1 MSQRT
6 WSSGYNGDMIQG
18 TFANGHLYVPNYST
32 ASIIKTNLDGSI
44 NTSPWSSSLTGA
56 QACVAYGDYLYVSI
70 GVSSVAKVSLSTG
83 IADTT
88 WLITGSGSAT
98 YGLAIY
104 GTDLYAYYG
113 SKICKKSLVDGTTN
127 LTWATVPASSALAV
141 YGTDLYTGG
150 GTTITRISLIDGFVE
165 QNWLSGLPYA
175 LGIAVYGKY
184 LYLNIFAAAGS
195 ILQVSLLDKTQTTWA
210 SGFNYPRSVW
220 VYDTNLYVSYQNG
233 GSGINTI
240 AKLRLPWSYRYN
252 GDMLGGTF
260 VNGYLYVPNAA
271 ANSIVQTNLDG
282 DIINLNWSSVTRGE
296 CSVAYGDYLYVSNAN
311 ASNNFSGIAKVSL
324 STGIANTLWATTG
337 ATPLTYGLV
346 VYDTYLYVA
355 YENNIGKISL
365 TGSDVSTI
373 SITPWKTG
381 GMSYPAGLA
390 IYGTDL
396 YAANIGGF
404 ITKISLTDGTMDVR
418 WLTLSGVP
426 IGIAV
431 YGTNLYVSLAIS
443 ETILQVSILNKTT
456 TTWASGF
463 PLIRSLVVYG
473 TNVYASYQGGT
484 TVAVDS
490 IAKVSLPIIYTTI
503 VVCFKED
510 SKILTD
516 KGYIPIQDLRKGDLI
531 KTLNH
536 DFKPIAIIGKR
547 EIVHTISNERIKD
560 QLYKCSPS
568 KYPEI
573 FEPLVITGCHSILVD
588 EFSSQEQQEKTKEV
602 LGDIYVT
609 DANYRLPVCIDDRAT
624 VYEKE
629 GPCTIYHMALENDDY
644 YTNYGIYA
652 NGLLVE
658 TCSKRY
664 LKELSNMHLIE

>member
-1 MSQRT
+1 MSQLT
-6 WSSGYNGDMIQG
+6 WSSGYNGDMTQG
-18 TFANGHLYVPNYST
+18 TFAGGYLYVPSYS
-32 ASIIKTNLDGSI
+32 AGSIIKTNLDGSI

-83 IADTT
+83 IADST
-88 WLITGSGSAT
+88 WLITGSSSAT
-98 YGLAIY
+98 YGLAIV
-104 GTDLYAYYG
+104 GTNLYAYYG
-113 SKICKKSLVDGTTN
+113 NSICKKSLVDGTTN
-127 LTWATVPASSALAV
+127 LTWATVPASSAMAV
-141 YGTDLYTGG
+141 YGTDLYASS
-150 GTTITRISLIDGFVE
+150 GTAITRISLIDGSVE
-165 QNWLSGLPYA
+165 LNWLSGIPYT
-175 LGIAVYGKY
+175 LGIAVYGTN
-184 LYLNIFAAAGS
+184 LYLNAFSEAGS
-195 ILQVSLLDKTQTTWA
+195 ILQVSLSDKTTTTLA
-210 SGFNYPRSVW
+210 SGIQYPRSVW
-220 VYDTNLYVSYQNG
+220 VYDTNLYVSYYNG
-233 GSGINTI
+233 GPGINTI
-240 AKLRLPWSYRYN
+240 AKLPLPWASSGYS
-252 GDMLGGTF
+252 GDLLGGAF
-260 VNGYLYVPNAA
+260 VNGYLYVPNFS

-282 DIINLNWSSVTRGE
+282 GINNRNWSSVTKGQTI
-296 CSVAYGDYLYVSNAN
+296 VAYGDYLYVSNVN
-311 ASNNFSGIAKVSL
+311 TSNGFSGIAKVSL
-324 STGIANTLWATTG
+324 STGVSNEAWATTG
-337 ATPLTYGLV
+337 VTQLTYGLV
-346 VYDTYLYVA
+346 VYGTDLYVA

-373 SITPWKTG
+373 SITAWKTG
-381 GMSYPAGLA
+381 MSWTCGLA

-404 ITKISLTDGTMDVR
+404 ISKISLTDGTMDVN
-418 WLTLSGVP
+418 WLPYAGVP
-426 IGIAV
+426 IGIVV
-431 YGTNLYVSLAIS
+431 YGTKLYVSLAIPG
-443 ETILQVSILNKTT
+443 TIIQVSILDKTT

-463 PLIRSLVVYG
+463 PTIRSLVVYD
-473 TNVYASYQGGT
+473 TNLYVSYQGGSI
-484 TVAVDS
+484 VAVSS
-490 IAKVSLPIIYTTI
+490 IARLALPIIYTTI

-536 DFKPIAIIGKR
+536 DFKPIDIIGKR

-568 KYPEI
+568 EYPEI

-609 DANYRLPVCIDDRAT
+609 DEKYRLPVCIDERAT
-624 VYEKE
+624 VYEEE

-664 LKELSNMHLIE
+664 LKELSNMTLIE